1 MWTYVYVS
9 VYLCTFVCVYI
20 CVSYALRHI
29 LKYKW
34 TSFYFS
40 RCHVNCSS
48 RDEQTSTHPHQV
60 STDKR
65 DYSTQVQLGEPMV
78 WLWII
83 IGTRVKVTYR
93 RMDNLWVVTL
103 QKKHLPLPRAMIYP
117 RPCWQHGL
125 VKPLILPCEPPS
137 PAGENVT
144 GSSLAKDV
152 GSHDTD
158 LEGNSSP
165 HPKDRVLHQIVRNKA
180 ALYQHS
186 PILKA
191 LTGRKVKCFP

>member
-1 MWTYVYVS
+1 MWTYVYVP

-65 DYSTQVQLGEPMV
+65 DYSTQVQLGGPMV

-93 RMDNLWVVTL
+93 HMDNLWVVTL

-117 RPCWQHGL
+117 RPSDSMALWSPLSCPVNLPLLQERMLLGPVLLRML
-125 VKPLILPCEPPS
+125 VAMIL
-137 PAGENVT
+137 T
-144 GSSLAKDV
+144 
-152 GSHDTD
+152 
-158 LEGNSSP
+158 
-165 HPKDRVLHQIVRNKA
+165 
-180 ALYQHS
+180 
-186 PILKA
+186 
-191 LTGRKVKCFP
+191 